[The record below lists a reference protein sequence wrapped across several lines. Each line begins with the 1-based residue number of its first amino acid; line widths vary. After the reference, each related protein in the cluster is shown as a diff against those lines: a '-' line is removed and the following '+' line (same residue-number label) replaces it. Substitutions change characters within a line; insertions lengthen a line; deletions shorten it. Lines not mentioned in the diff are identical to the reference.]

1 VVRGGREPAWR
12 LIDTTRVFSITANL
26 GDTKS
31 TITHPAT
38 TTHSRLTPEE
48 RIQAGIGEGLIRIS
62 VGIEESADLIRDL
75 DRGLAQL

>member
-1 VVRGGREPAWR
+1 
-12 LIDTTRVFSITANL
+12 L

-62 VGIEESADLIRDL
+62 VGIEDSADLIRDL
-75 DRGLAQL
+75 ERGLAQV